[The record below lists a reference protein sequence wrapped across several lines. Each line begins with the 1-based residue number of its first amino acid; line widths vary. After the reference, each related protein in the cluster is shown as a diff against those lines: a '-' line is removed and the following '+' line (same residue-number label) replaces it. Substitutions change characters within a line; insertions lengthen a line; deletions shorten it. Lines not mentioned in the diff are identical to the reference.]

1 MLAQP
6 LWISED
12 SPPDTFPDI
21 ESALVEPNGLLAIG
35 GDLSPE
41 RLLCAYRQGIFPWYS
56 EGQPILWWS
65 PDPRVVLFPSRLK
78 ISKSLH
84 KLLKQNPFEI
94 TLDRDF
100 AAVVEGCAGP
110 RPDQDGTWINSAMIE
125 AYLRL
130 HRLGHAH
137 SVECWREGSL
147 AGGLYG
153 VAVGGVFF
161 GESMFSAVS
170 NASKVALAHLCG
182 VGFELIDCQIPNAH
196 LHRLG
201 AELVPRKA
209 FSALLARCCVAP
221 PVLAEH
227 SPEVVS

>member
-1 MLAQP
+1 MSAQP

-12 SPPDTFPDI
+12 SPPDAFPGI

-35 GDLSPE
+35 GDLAPE

-65 PDPRVVLFPSRLK
+65 PDPRVVLFPPRLK
-78 ISKSLH
+78 ISKSLR
-84 KLLKQNPFEI
+84 KLLKRSPFEV
-94 TLDRDF
+94 TLDRAF
-100 AAVVEGCAGP
+100 AAVIERCAAP
-110 RPDQDGTWINSAMIE
+110 RPDQDGTWINVAMIE

-130 HRLGHAH
+130 HELGHAH
-137 SVECWREGSL
+137 SVECWRHGTL

-153 VAVGGVFF
+153 VSVGRVFF

-182 VGFELIDCQIPNAH
+182 LGFELIDCQIPNEH
-196 LHRLG
+196 LRRLG

-209 FSALLARCCVAP
+209 FSALLARCCTAS
-221 PVLAEH
+221 PVWAETP
-227 SPEVVS
+227 PEVMS